1 MNALRRPSHKA
12 IVVALALTLT
22 ACGKSPEQHFQQAQ
36 ELAQKADFRA
46 AVIEL
51 KTVLQKQPDNREARL
66 LLGEIFIRN
75 EAYPQAEKELSKAR
89 NLGVPDD
96 RVLPA
101 LANIYVRMGESQKA
115 LDLGIPETG
124 LSPRSLANLHTAR
137 AEALLSQGKKAEA
150 EQSIRAGIQSDPNQP
165 ALMLTQAKLALIDR
179 KKDEAVQFVDHAIE
193 KDPTFAEALYLKAAL
208 LESENKPDD
217 AARLYR
223 QILANDPS
231 QFRAHLAIAGLH
243 LKKGEVGAADKA
255 IQAAEKVAAKAPLV
269 MYARGTL
276 ELQRGKPALAA
287 SALQE
292 VLRVAPN
299 HLPAMLAYAM
309 ASYGQGNY
317 EQSIKSAGKVLGA
330 APNSLAAAKILAGSK
345 LKAGDIP
352 GAVKALDSALPRHPG
367 DPGLMALAGD
377 AHLRAGNYVRA
388 MAYLDRAAELA
399 PENPSIRSRQAAGH
413 LATGNTSEAL
423 ADLEAAVNMSDQP
436 GQADLELVVLNLRLK
451 KYDNALKAIAKLE
464 QKLPNNPVTHNMR
477 ATAMLGKQDRTGA
490 RQALEKGLAIDP
502 GFEPAIF
509 NLARLDIADQKPAAA
524 RKRFESMLAQDK
536 TNVRAMMALAGLAAA
551 ERNEKGYVAWLEK
564 GVKADPSAMEPR
576 AKLVQYYLDRKENEK
591 ALAVA
596 RQASGAN
603 PNNPV
608 ADNLLGIAQFATGD
622 HAAAIATFSRL
633 TEKAPRSPDAHLH
646 LAQAHLAAKQTA
658 SARDA
663 LKKAIQLK
671 PDFVKA
677 HDALIRLELAEKR
690 PDAALRVAREIQVQQ
705 PRSPLGFD
713 REGNIQLGQK
723 RFPQAIKAYEQAL
736 AKGASTPGFI
746 KLHRTLLV
754 AGETKVADQRLADWI
769 KQNPKD
775 LMARAYAADVYM
787 QTNRSRE
794 AITQYQELLRA
805 NPKHVS
811 ALNNLANLYQREKD
825 SRALSVAEQAYKLA
839 PNHPGVQDT
848 LGWILIEQGQLARGL
863 DLLGKAATQL
873 PKVGLVRY
881 HYGSALARAGK
892 KAEARKEL
900 EAAIASG
907 QKFTALEDAKSLLK
921 NL

>member
-1 MNALRRPSHKA
+1 
-12 IVVALALTLT
+12 
-22 ACGKSPEQHFQQAQ
+22 
-36 ELAQKADFRA
+36 
-46 AVIEL
+46 
-51 KTVLQKQPDNREARL
+51 
-66 LLGEIFIRN
+66 
-75 EAYPQAEKELSKAR
+75 
-89 NLGVPDD
+89 
-96 RVLPA
+96 
-101 LANIYVRMGESQKA
+101 
-115 LDLGIPETG
+115 
-124 LSPRSLANLHTAR
+124 
-137 AEALLSQGKKAEA
+137 
-150 EQSIRAGIQSDPNQP
+150 
-165 ALMLTQAKLALIDR
+165 
-179 KKDEAVQFVDHAIE
+179 
-193 KDPTFAEALYLKAAL
+193 
-208 LESENKPDD
+208 
-217 AARLYR
+217 
-223 QILANDPS
+223 
-231 QFRAHLAIAGLH
+231 
-243 LKKGEVGAADKA
+243 
-255 IQAAEKVAAKAPLV
+255 
-269 MYARGTL
+269 
-276 ELQRGKPALAA
+276 
-287 SALQE
+287 
-292 VLRVAPN
+292 
-299 HLPAMLAYAM
+299 
-309 ASYGQGNY
+309 
-317 EQSIKSAGKVLGA
+317 
-330 APNSLAAAKILAGSK
+330 
-345 LKAGDIP
+345 
-352 GAVKALDSALPRHPG
+352 
-367 DPGLMALAGD
+367 MALAGD
-377 AHLRAGNYVRA
+377 AQLRAGNYGRA

-413 LATGNTSEAL
+413 LATGDSSEAL
-423 ADLEAAVNMSDQP
+423 ADLEAAASMSDQP
-436 GQADLELVVLNLRLK
+436 GQADLALVVLNLRLK
-451 KYDNALKAIAKLE
+451 KYDDALKAIAKLE
-464 QKLPNNPVTHNMR
+464 EKLPNNPVTHNMR

-490 RQALEKGLAIDP
+490 RQALEKALAIDP

-509 NLARLDIADQKPAAA
+509 NLARLDIPAA

-536 TNVRAMMALAGLAAA
+536 ANVRAMMALAGLAAA
-551 ERNEKGYVAWLEK
+551 ERNEKGFVAWLEK
-564 GVKADPSAMEPR
+564 AAKADPSAMEPR
-576 AKLVQYYLDRKENEK
+576 AKLVQHYLGRKENEK

-596 RQASGAN
+596 REASGAN

-677 HDALIRLELAEKR
+677 QDALIRLELAEKR

-746 KLHRTLLV
+746 KLHRTLFV
-754 AGETKVADQRLADWI
+754 AGEAKVADQRLGDWI

-775 LMARAYAADVYM
+775 LVARAYAADVYM

-794 AITQYQELLRA
+794 AIAQYQELLRA

-848 LGWILIEQGQLARGL
+848 LGWILVEQGQLPRGL
-863 DLLGKAATQL
+863 DLLGKAASQL
-873 PKVGLVRY
+873 PKVGVVRY
-881 HYGSALARAGK
+881 HYGSALARSGK
-892 KAEARKEL
+892 KTEARKEL

-907 QKFTALEDAKSLLK
+907 QNFTALEDAKSLLK
-921 NL
+921 SL